1 MRRLVSLVFAISLL
15 SGGGCASGGGSGAG
29 GSGSQTSVVT
39 VSVSPASASL
49 RAGDTQQF
57 NASVT
62 GSSVTGISWL
72 VNGLL
77 GGNATVGTITSTGLY
92 TAPNVVPNPNN
103 VTIEAR
109 SSAGASAAGTST
121 ATVLNPIPAVTNV
134 NPATIGVGQIT
145 LNVVGTKFANGA
157 VINFGATAVP
167 AAFVSSNQLA
177 ATFTV
182 TNSQVGTVAVTVRN
196 PDPGGVTSGAV
207 NAQVT
212 NAQAASAT
220 AAARFLEQS
229 TFGTTPQLLTQ
240 VQQVGLANFLQD
252 QFDAPASGFD
262 DALPD
267 SQGNFVIPETLQR
280 RWFTNALA
288 GSDQLRQRV
297 AFALHKIWVVS
308 WVNVNDSRAFVSYL
322 RMHQGHAFGNYRQIM
337 ENVSKNPAMGRY
349 QDIANNDGAPNRAGS
364 CNENYGRELMQ
375 LFTIGLWKLNLD
387 GTFQRDAQS
396 GDPIPAYD
404 PVAVVE
410 QNACTLTGWTY
421 QKETPA
427 TRDWPRPPFYLAPLE
442 AVETHHES
450 LFPKTLIDGFV
461 VPAGGTA
468 QRDLTLTLDNI
479 FCHPNLPPF
488 VARLMIQ
495 QLVTSNPSPAYVQRV
510 ASVWTSGGACTPG
523 QMLPPQRGDMRAL
536 ISAILL
542 DSEARRGDTL
552 SPDDPV
558 LVNDGKL
565 KEPILLITNVFRA
578 LGAQSDG
585 NLASLGS
592 PMGQTLLFP
601 PTVFS
606 YFSPDFQI
614 PGSPLFAP
622 EINIQNTATAFARIN
637 FVNTTAFSSRAGT
650 TIGWAPLTALA
661 ANPSQLLDNLNV
673 LLLHGSLS
681 AATRSSILAAV
692 NAVPANASPSQNEQR
707 ARTAFYLIASSS
719 QYQVQR

>member
-1 MRRLVSLVFAISLL
+1 MRLFLSLAFAICVA
-15 SGGGCASGGGSGAG
+15 GGCAGGSSSGGD
-29 GSGSQTSVVT
+29 SQTSVVT

-72 VNGLL
+72 VNGVL
-77 GGNATVGTITSTGLY
+77 GGNATVGTITATGLY

-103 VTIEAR
+103 VAIEAR
-109 SSAGASAAGTST
+109 SSAAAGAAGTST
-121 ATVLNPIPAVTNV
+121 ATLLNPIPVVTNL
-134 NPATIGVGQIT
+134 NPTAIGVGQIT
-145 LNVVGTKFANGA
+145 LNVVGAKFAIGA
-157 VINFGATAVP
+157 VINFGSTVVP
-167 AAFVSSNQLA
+167 ATFISSGQLG
-177 ATFTV
+177 ATLTV
-182 TNSQVGTVAVTVRN
+182 TNSHVGTVAVTVRN
-196 PDPGGVTSGAV
+196 PDPGGVTSGAL

-212 NAQAASAT
+212 NAQVVSAT
-220 AAARFLEQS
+220 AAARFLEQA
-229 TFGTTPQLLTQ
+229 TFGPTSQLLTQ
-240 VQQVGLANFLQD
+240 VQQVGLNNFLQD
-252 QFDAPASGFD
+252 QFAAPSAGFD
-262 DALPD
+262 DAQPD
-267 SQGNFVIPETLQR
+267 AQGDFNNAGTLQR
-280 RWFTNALA
+280 RWFTNALF
-288 GSDQLRQRV
+288 GPDQLRQRV

-322 RMHQGHAFGNYRQIM
+322 RMHQNHAFGNYRQIM

-349 QDIANNDGAPNRAGS
+349 QDIANNDGAPNRAGN

-410 QNACTLTGWTY
+410 QNACALTGWTY

-461 VPAGGTA
+461 APAGGTA

-510 ASVWTSGGACTPG
+510 ASVWTGGGACTPG
-523 QMLPPQRGDMRAL
+523 QILPPQRGDMRAL

-542 DSEARRGDTL
+542 DPEARRGDTL
-552 SPDDPV
+552 SPDDPA

-606 YFSPDFQI
+606 YFSPDYQI
-614 PGSPLFAP
+614 PGSSLFAP
-622 EINIQNTATAFARIN
+622 EINIQNTSTAFARIN

-650 TIGWAPLTALA
+650 TISWAPLTALA

-681 AATRSSILAAV
+681 DATRSSILTAV
-692 NAVPANASPSQNEQR
+692 NAVPAGASQNEQR